1 MFSDA
6 SVRAL
11 LLSLIA
17 GLATL
22 IGAAIVFLS
31 KSTNKK
37 TLAISL
43 GFSSGVMLSVS
54 FMDLIPSANDLL
66 VKAMNH
72 KLSVIVSVLVVATGI
87 FLASLLDRFVP
98 HQEFDEETGEAPHK
112 NLYKVGFV
120 SMLAIGLHNFPE
132 GIATFMAG
140 YENLSLGITIALAIS
155 LHNIPEGIVVAMPIF
170 YATGSKK
177 KAFKYAFLSGIAE
190 PIGAFLAFLV
200 LRPFINDIVLGCILA
215 LVSGIM
221 IYVVI
226 EELLPSSRQYG
237 HNKTAL
243 VATFFGIS
251 IMPLTHI
258 IL

>member
-1 MFSDA
+1 MFSDE
-6 SVRAL
+6 SIRAL
-11 LLSLIA
+11 LLSVIA

-22 IGAAIVFLS
+22 IGATIVFLS

-37 TLAISL
+37 TLAIAL

-54 FMDLIPSANDLL
+54 FMDLIPSANALL
-66 VKAMNH
+66 VKAMNY
-72 KLSVIVSVLVVATGI
+72 KLSVIFSVLVVALGI

-98 HQEFDEETGEAPHK
+98 HQEFDEETGESPHK

-200 LRPFINDIVLGCILA
+200 LRPFINDIVLGAILA

-243 VATFFGIS
+243 IATFFGIC